1 MDIDPRLVGA
11 VIATLVLVLAI
22 VAATAKPKQ
31 KPVLDPNV
39 WMKFPLKQVD
49 RISHNTA
56 VYRFALPKPD
66 DILGLPIGQHISVQA
81 SIDGKPVMRS
91 YTPTSSDDDKG
102 HFDLLIKSYPT
113 GNISKYVA
121 GMKVG
126 DQLTVKGPKG
136 QMNYKADLALR
147 LGMIAGGTGITP
159 MLQIIRASLKNPLDL
174 THISLIYANVTADDI
189 LLKEELDELERKHS
203 NRFKV
208 YHVLNNPPAGWSQG
222 VGFVSEDTIR
232 ERLPS
237 PSKTPGEM
245 KILLCGPPPM
255 MTAMKKHLDA
265 IGYEKPRT
273 VSKKE
278 DQVFMF

>member
-1 MDIDPRLVGA
+1 MCL
-11 VIATLVLVLAI
+11 
-22 VAATAKPKQ
+22 
-31 KPVLDPNV
+31 
-39 WMKFPLKQVD
+39 
-49 RISHNTA
+49 
-56 VYRFALPKPD
+56 
-66 DILGLPIGQHISVQA
+66 QA
-81 SIDGKPVMRS
+81 SRLF
-91 YTPTSSDDDKG
+91 T
-102 HFDLLIKSYPT
+102 
-113 GNISKYVA
+113 N
-121 GMKVG
+121 
-126 DQLTVKGPKG
+126 LTIWL
-136 QMNYKADLALR
+136 Q
-147 LGMIAGGTGITP
+147 
-159 MLQIIRASLKNPLDL
+159 QIIRASLKNPLDL